1 MPARACT
8 RPMPAP
14 HAIKNPALAKEG
26 RQRIDWAAA
35 HMPVLKL
42 IRQEFE
48 QTQPL
53 RGVTIGACLHVT
65 KETAVL
71 METLKAGGAKV
82 AVCGSNP
89 LSTQDDV
96 AAALAESGI
105 HVYAWRGVNNA
116 EYYEHVDAVLEN
128 HPTITM
134 DDGGD
139 LVTRLITQKK
149 ELVQHVLAGTE
160 ETTTGVHRFRAM
172 AAEGVLPY
180 PLVAVNDA
188 MTKHFFDNRYG
199 TGQSTLDG
207 ILRATSTLIAGTVF
221 VVGGYGWVGK
231 GLASRARGMG
241 ARVIVTEVDPVRALE
256 AVMDGFEVTTMK
268 DAMTRADIVVTVTG
282 GKWVLNKDE
291 LAAAKDGAI
300 LANSGHFDNEINLG
314 ALKEMTKATR
324 EVRPNVVEYTLND
337 GRRVYVLGE
346 GRLVNLA
353 AAEGHPP
360 EVMDMSFANQ
370 ALAAVWLL
378 KHAKGLEKQVYTVP
392 KEQDERVASLK
403 LAAMGVKM
411 DRLTDEQKKY
421 LAGWQE
427 GT

>member
-1 MPARACT
+1 MT
-8 RPMPAP
+8 TPAP
-14 HAIKNPALAKEG
+14 YAVKDMGLAKVG

-35 HMPVLKL
+35 HMPVLAL
-42 IRQEFE
+42 IRREFE
-48 QTQPL
+48 QTKPL
-53 RGVTIGACLHVT
+53 KGVTIGACLHVT

-105 HVYAWRGVNNA
+105 HVYAWRGVNHK
-116 EYYEHVDAVLEN
+116 EYYEHVDAVLMN
-128 HPTITM
+128 KPTLTM

-139 LVTRLITQKK
+139 LVTRLVTVHKDLIP
-149 ELVQHVLAGTE
+149 HVLAGTE
-160 ETTTGVHRFRAM
+160 ETTTGVHRFRSM

-207 ILRATSTLIAGTVF
+207 ILRATSSLIAGTVF
-221 VVGGYGWVGK
+221 VVAGYGWVGK
-231 GLASRARGMG
+231 GLSMRARGMG

-256 AVMDGFEVTTMK
+256 AVMDGFEV
-268 DAMTRADIVVTVTG
+268 APMTEAVKRADFVVTVTG
-282 GKWVLNKDE
+282 GKWVLDAEQLRNV
-291 LAAAKDGAI
+291 KDGAI
-300 LANSGHFDNEINLG
+300 LSNSGHFDNEINLG
-314 ALKEMTKATR
+314 ALKEMAASVT
-324 EVRPNVVEYTLND
+324 EVRPNVQLYAMKD
-337 GRRVYVLGE
+337 GRKVYVLGE

-370 ALAAVWLL
+370 ALSSVWLL
-378 KHAKGLEKQVYTVP
+378 KNAKNLEKQVYAPT

-411 DRLTDEQKKY
+411 DTLSADQKKY